1 MSDTA
6 LIEVLVKELTA
17 IRQELTMIRKETLKI
32 INYIAD
38 AESEVP
44 EKYRRFV
51 NAFHDIHDIRYMYH
65 EEGQSCPDY
74 LDREIERMHDRYRQ
88 ILKEENVEGGTFNK
102 VRRSMASDPE
112 NRYDHTRLLSKPN
125 GEDNATGKS

>member
-1 MSDTA
+1 MSEAA
-6 LIEVLVKELTA
+6 LLEVLTKELA
-17 IRQELTMIRKETLKI
+17 NIRQELTMIRKETLRI

-65 EEGQSCPDY
+65 EEGMSCPDY

-88 ILKEENVEGGTFNK
+88 ILKEMNVEGGTFNK
-102 VRRSMASDPE
+102 VRRAMADDPL
-112 NRYDHTRLLSKPN
+112 NRYDHTRLLAKPN
-125 GEDNATGKS
+125 GESA

>member
-1 MSDTA
+1 MSEFEEQMLA
-6 LIEVLVKELTA
+6 EFKNIRRELTT
-17 IRQELTMIRKETLKI
+17 IRQETLKI

-44 EKYRRFV
+44 ERYRRFV

-65 EEGQSCPDY
+65 EEGQACPDW

-88 ILKEENVEGGTFNK
+88 ILKDMNAEGGVFNK
-102 VRRSMASDPE
+102 VRRAMASDSE
-112 NRYDHTRLLSKPN
+112 NRYDHTRLLAKPN
-125 GEDNATGKS
+125 GAESETGSS